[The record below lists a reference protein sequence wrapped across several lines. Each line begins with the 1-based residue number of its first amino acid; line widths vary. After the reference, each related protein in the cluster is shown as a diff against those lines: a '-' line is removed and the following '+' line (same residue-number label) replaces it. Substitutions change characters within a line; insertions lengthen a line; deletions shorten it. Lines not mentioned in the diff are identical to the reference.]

1 MLANTQNSVII
12 SKRKDLMI
20 SKTGLIGM
28 ADRRVLIQLKKIYRT
43 SGQWDN
49 LILDSFDVGVHPFNI
64 SEVLNCRTN
73 RM

>member
-12 SKRKDLMI
+12 NKRKDLMI

-49 LILDSFDVGVHPFNI
+49 LILDSFDVGIHLFNI